1 MCVVQVL
8 NVTYS
13 IFKCTYVGVFH
24 EGQKEMESKGC
35 VYHLFH
41 KLAYQRNTALG
52 HYCIILVSLV
62 SRCAEGKMSLGTRLN
77 VGRVLAG

>member
-1 MCVVQVL
+1 
-8 NVTYS
+8 
-13 IFKCTYVGVFH
+13 
-24 EGQKEMESKGC
+24 MEFKGC

-62 SRCAEGKMSLGTRLN
+62 SRCAEEKMSLETRLN

>member
-1 MCVVQVL
+1 MLVC
-8 NVTYS
+8 
-13 IFKCTYVGVFH
+13 FMKD
-24 EGQKEMESKGC
+24 KEKMEFKGC

-62 SRCAEGKMSLGTRLN
+62 SRCAEEKMSLETRLN

>member
-1 MCVVQVL
+1 MVQVL
-8 NVTYS
+8 NVTQIS
-13 IFKCTYVGVFH
+13 HAPMLVCFMKD
-24 EGQKEMESKGC
+24 KKKMESRGC

-41 KLAYQRNTALG
+41 KLAYQGNTALG
-52 HYCIILVSLV
+52 HYCIMLVSLV